1 MHIFYPNLGWK
12 RDKAP
17 AQTQKVTHAVRRAL
31 DEELNRAEGDGQPEF
46 KDSTERMQDMAED
59 PVDSDKA
66 IETQHMVGSAPP
78 FPISNFPSM
87 FETWSGEGMIL
98 SQEAQEGRPKFQCSL
113 CRAGD
118 DRYKGVPSF
127 YRLNQLN
134 EHVKS
139 EHDIIMYSTSVY
151 TKQKDVSSKHLTSG
165 LISRIIDPDGKG
177 RKTSRNGKDPADPFL
192 EVRRMELAMDEPT
205 AEPPPLT
212 GEKVDGGL
220 LVRPGILSPQ
230 RLWRHWRDP
239 EIYIIRVT
247 P

>member
-1 MHIFYPNLGWK
+1 
-12 RDKAP
+12 
-17 AQTQKVTHAVRRAL
+17 
-31 DEELNRAEGDGQPEF
+31 
-46 KDSTERMQDMAED
+46 
-59 PVDSDKA
+59 
-66 IETQHMVGSAPP
+66 
-78 FPISNFPSM
+78 M

-134 EHVKS
+134 EHVKN

-165 LISRIIDPDGKG
+165 LISRIIDPDSKG
-177 RKTSRNGKDPADPFL
+177 RKISRNGKDPADPFL

-212 GEKVDGGL
+212 GEKV
-220 LVRPGILSPQ
+220 LVRPGYPVTSKAVETLEGSRDIHYPCDPVMRNWSVEVSRGNMENLKRRTSV
-230 RLWRHWRDP
+230 RLIQYSRQWTLPAPKGEKPHFWLTPADV
-239 EIYIIRVT
+239 RVHT
-247 P
+247 KGVMQPHAS